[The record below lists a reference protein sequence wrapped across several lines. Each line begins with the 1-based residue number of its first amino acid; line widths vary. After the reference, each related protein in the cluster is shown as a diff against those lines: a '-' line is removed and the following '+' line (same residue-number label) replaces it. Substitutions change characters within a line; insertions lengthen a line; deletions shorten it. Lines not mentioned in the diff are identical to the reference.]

1 MAVNSLNQEKADRSK
16 LMEENKIIKITIYE
30 KDKEIDT
37 LTKELDDYK

>member
-16 LMEENKIIKITIYE
+16 HMEENKIIKITIYE